1 MPATGPPMLEPLRR
15 TQRIQ
20 YIPLY
25 GMCQVPYMGIIPN
38 SRCSRFAKAA
48 AQRTTRASRHG
59 ELHDRDTGS
68 IDECYSATALAR
80 PGWDSGSTS
89 TGTGASYTIF
99 QREPSR
105 AQY

>member
-1 MPATGPPMLEPLRR
+1 
-15 TQRIQ
+15 
-20 YIPLY
+20 
-25 GMCQVPYMGIIPN
+25 MGILPN

-89 TGTGASYTIF
+89 IGASYTIF
-99 QREPSR
+99 QRAPWR